1 MKRHF
6 LPSGIA
12 IAMTKSQFCFA
23 TGCSPY
29 KLRQILSDTPSKWER
44 LGYRKYDKLLM
55 PSMVGE
61 LLAATGLRI
70 DMDYY
75 IQYVRGQKGLTAPLI
90 EEETQS

>member
-6 LPSGIA
+6 LPTGIA

-29 KLRQILSDTPSKWER
+29 KLRQVLTATPTKWER

-55 PSMVGE
+55 PSVVGE

-75 IQYVRGQKGLTAPLI
+75 IQYVQGQRGNLTITP
-90 EEETQS
+90 EETEQ

>member
-6 LPSGIA
+6 LPIGIA
-12 IAMTKSQFCFA
+12 IAMTKSQFCYA

-29 KLRQILSDTPSKWER
+29 KLRQVLKSTPSKWER

-55 PSMVGE
+55 PSVVGE

-75 IQYVRGQKGLTAPLI
+75 IQYIQGQRGILNIIP
-90 EEETQS
+90 EETEQ

>member
-6 LPSGIA
+6 LPSFVA

-29 KLRQILSDTPSKWER
+29 KLRCTLRKTPEKWKR
-44 LGYRKYDKLLM
+44 LGYSKYDKLLM
-55 PSMVGE
+55 PAVTRE
-61 LLAATGLRI
+61 LLAVTGLKV

-75 IQYVRGQKGLTAPLI
+75 IQYIQGQRGKEAPII
-90 EEETQS
+90 EEEQ